1 MFQIPVSEFNV
12 VNEDSN
18 ASFPSPAPP
27 SDDSQG
33 ADDSLQ
39 SFPDKQKERKRTNS
53 GGNGMYWCELHFPL
67 HFFW

>member
-1 MFQIPVSEFNV
+1 M

-53 GGNGMYWCELHFPL
+53 GGNGMYANGILNFNK
-67 HFFW
+67 FFDFW